1 MNALVQNRRPAAIFA
16 ASLAAILL
24 ARFAALSAPRAAEQ
38 QPAPSGEIA
47 ANLAAGRVIF
57 CVAKDSIFAASIP
70 GAGEPGSRPPSCSE
84 YF

>member
-38 QPAPSGEIA
+38 RPAPSGEIA

-57 CVAKDSIFAASIP
+57 CVAKDASSLP
-70 GAGEPGSRPPSCSE
+70 LSPEPVKPVRARRRLSR
-84 YF
+84 